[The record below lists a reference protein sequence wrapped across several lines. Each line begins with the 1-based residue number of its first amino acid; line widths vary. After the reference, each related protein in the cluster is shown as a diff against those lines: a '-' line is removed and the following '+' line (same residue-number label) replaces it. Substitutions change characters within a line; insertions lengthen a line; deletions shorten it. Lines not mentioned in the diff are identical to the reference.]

1 MGRVSGMGISSYRG
15 LKKPSKTSLI
25 FFDPWDKEISIPE
38 THNPFGNCIPVRVNQ
53 AIFYFNCCHL
63 TNF

>member
-38 THNPFGNCIPVRVNQ
+38 THNPFGNCIPVRVN
-53 AIFYFNCCHL
+53 FLF
-63 TNF
+63 